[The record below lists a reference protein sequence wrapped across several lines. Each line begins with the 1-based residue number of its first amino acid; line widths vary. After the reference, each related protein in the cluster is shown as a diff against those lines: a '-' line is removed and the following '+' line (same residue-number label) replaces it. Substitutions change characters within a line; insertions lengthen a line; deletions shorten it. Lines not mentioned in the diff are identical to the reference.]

1 MSQENPHLAERAQKA
16 AKIVADPTAFKVCES
31 CESIVAAR
39 VTMCPNCNGY
49 RFDEDS
55 EAVVAQATLLGSRE
69 QTSVREEDM
78 E

>member
-1 MSQENPHLAERAQKA
+1 MSQPNPHLAERAQKA
-16 AKIVADPTAFKVCES
+16 AKIIADPAAFKICES

-49 RFDEDS
+49 RFDEDT
-55 EAVVAQATLLGSRE
+55 EAVVAQATLLGNRE

>member
-16 AKIVADPTAFKVCES
+16 AKIIADPTAFKVCES

-55 EAVVAQATLLGSRE
+55 SAVVEQARLLGSRE
-69 QTSVREEDM
+69 QTSVREEDL